1 MTAQRQLKS
10 MIRDRQARTGES
22 YTAARVHVMRDR
34 AALLGLAVDGA
45 ARADAVVLRVND
57 RSARV
62 RLLGEDQPILF
73 RSRDAWNVVPGPLVT
88 LVIERR
94 WSWRGHA
101 CASGAIEHARI
112 DVTRLGLEP
121 LPLTGGDLDDLAET
135 TEPFVDPDPFAP
147 RWRELTAVPRPS
159 YRFDPIAWG
168 ALAGRD
174 PEDNLVCDAAEL
186 AKAGDFVGARELLMD
201 VLVADL
207 RCLDAHAHLGN
218 LEFKWSPARA
228 LVHDELGI
236 RIGELSLPAG
246 PVGFDGLLPW
256 GVIYNRPFL
265 RCLHG
270 SGLCLWRLGR
280 LTEAEAVFA
289 RVLALNPTDNQG
301 ARFCWADV
309 RQSRTWSAVEAP
321 GRS

>member
-10 MIRDRQARTGES
+10 IIRDRQARTGES

-34 AALLGLAVDGA
+34 ATLLGLPVDGA

-62 RLLGEDQPILF
+62 RILGEEQPIMF
-73 RSRDAWNVVPGPLVT
+73 RSRDAGTVAPGRVVT

-94 WSWRGHA
+94 WSWRGHP
-101 CASGAIEHARI
+101 CASGAMEHARI
-112 DVTRLGLEP
+112 DVGRLGLVP
-121 LPLTGGDLDDLAET
+121 LPLTGGELWDGAE
-135 TEPFVDPDPFAP
+135 EDEAFAEPDPFAP
-147 RWRELTAVPRPS
+147 RWRELTAEPRRA

-168 ALAGRD
+168 ALAGQN

-186 AKAGDFVGARELLMD
+186 AEAGDPAGARELLME
-201 VLVADL
+201 VLTADL

-228 LVHDELGI
+228 LVHYELGT
-236 RIGELSLPAG
+236 RIGELSLPGGAT
-246 PVGFDGLLPW
+246 GFDGLLPW
-256 GVIYNRPFL
+256 GVIHNRPYL
-265 RCLHG
+265 RCLYG
-270 SGLCLWRLGR
+270 AGLCLWRLGR
-280 LTEAEAVFA
+280 LPEAEAVFA
-289 RVLALNPTDNQG
+289 RVLELNPDDNQG

-309 RQSRTWSAVEAP
+309 REGRTWDEAVGAL
-321 GRS
+321 RS